1 MQTLF
6 KKTEEWLDWLLDKLW
21 FGENDVPISEKT
33 NYNLTNKN
41 MWTAEIKTVEV
52 FKGLV
57 SASVRFSKG
66 EDYFDESISTDS
78 KENLE
83 GAVSSK
89 LEKLNKLYEDMPTT
103 GVIGAKQQ
111 LPLAKEEYRTRLERF
126 NKIASV
132 IQLGFTTEELAE
144 FQTLKTYLKDNF
156 STDYLD
162 LF

>member
-1 MQTLF
+1 
-6 KKTEEWLDWLLDKLW
+6 
-21 FGENDVPISEKT
+21 
-33 NYNLTNKN
+33 
-41 MWTAEIKTVEV
+41 MWTAEIKTVEI
-52 FKGLV
+52 FKGMV
-57 SASVRFSKG
+57 NASVRFSKG
-66 EDYFDESISTDS
+66 EEYFDEPVNTDS

-83 GAVSSK
+83 GAIASK

-103 GVIGAKQQ
+103 GVVGVKQP
-111 LPLAKEEYRTRLERF
+111 LPLAKEEYRTKLERF